1 MDVSARFLQTALD
14 GIDDCIN
21 IVDKKFQIIFINE
34 AASKRVGKKLANNVR
49 KQVLCTT
56 VGKKRTV

>member
-34 AASKRVGKKLANNVR
+34 LQVRESGKIGE
-49 KQVLCTT
+49 QC
-56 VGKKRTV
+56 